1 MVPPVSHRVSRVPW
15 YSGSSPLEIDFRL
28 PGSHRL
34 WQAFPGLSA
43 NQFPLLDCP
52 QPQRINPLVWPLPRS
67 LATTS
72 GISVDFSSSPYL
84 DVSVQAVPYLRLF
97 DSTQVD
103 RVLLCRVSPFG
114 NLRINGHLHLPEA
127 YRSLSRPSS
136 APDAKAFPLRSFAL
150 DLIFLLP
157 GRSRSGSQAFEL
169 CRLRV
174 LRNCFV
180 LPFRKVPQ
188 IIFVSLCC
196 LLFILGYFVQFSR
209 CVSSFFRNQIQTLN
223 PLNACIQSHTIS
235 LGPVPDGTRGVPRT
249 SVLAKPKPCRR
260 GNSFAPRMSHPLW
273 GSPFDG
279 NQMGWWAQVDSNHRP
294 HDYQSCALAS

>member
-1 MVPPVSHRVSRVPW
+1 MFQFRRFPTYAYLIQRRLTEYCSAGFPHSEI
-15 YSGSSPLEIDFRL
+15 SGSTVICTSPKLIAACHVLHRLLMPRHSPCALLRLTLLSCEQESKQRKLSWTTTLRQCLLLPLLSYSPLYKE
-28 PGSHRL
+28 
-34 WQAFPGLSA
+34 
-43 NQFPLLDCP
+43 
-52 QPQRINPLVWPLPRS
+52 
-67 LATTS
+67 
-72 GISVDFSSSPYL
+72 
-84 DVSVQAVPYLRLF
+84 
-97 DSTQVD
+97 
-103 RVLLCRVSPFG
+103 
-114 NLRINGHLHLPEA
+114 
-127 YRSLSRPSS
+127 
-136 APDAKAFPLRSFAL
+136 
-150 DLIFLLP
+150 
-157 GRSRSGSQAFEL
+157 RSRSGSQAFEL

-223 PLNACIQSHTIS
+223 PLNACIQSRAIS
-235 LGPVPDGTRGVPRT
+235 PGPVTDGTRGVPRT

-260 GNSFAPRMSHPLW
+260 GNSFAPRMSYPLW

>member
-1 MVPPVSHRVSRVPW
+1 MFQFRRFPTYAYLIQRRLTEYCSAGFPHSEI
-15 YSGSSPLEIDFRL
+15 SGSTVICTSPKLIAACHVLHRLLMPRHSPCALLRLTLLSCEQESKQRKLSWTTTLRQCLLLPLLSYSPLYKE
-28 PGSHRL
+28 
-34 WQAFPGLSA
+34 
-43 NQFPLLDCP
+43 
-52 QPQRINPLVWPLPRS
+52 
-67 LATTS
+67 
-72 GISVDFSSSPYL
+72 
-84 DVSVQAVPYLRLF
+84 
-97 DSTQVD
+97 
-103 RVLLCRVSPFG
+103 
-114 NLRINGHLHLPEA
+114 
-127 YRSLSRPSS
+127 
-136 APDAKAFPLRSFAL
+136 
-150 DLIFLLP
+150 
-157 GRSRSGSQAFEL
+157 RSRSGSQAFEL

-223 PLNACIQSHTIS
+223 PLNACIQSRAIS
-235 LGPVPDGTRGVPRT
+235 PGPVTDGTRGVPRT
-249 SVLAKPKPCRR
+249 SVLAKSKPCRR
-260 GNSFAPRMSHPLW
+260 GNSFAPRMSYPLW

>member
-1 MVPPVSHRVSRVPW
+1 MFQFRAFPSYAYLIQRRLTEYCSAGFPHSEI
-15 YSGSSPLEIDFRL
+15 SGSTVICTSPKLIAACHVLRRLLMPRHSPCALLRLTLLSCEQESKQRKLSWTTTLRQCLLLPLLSYSPLYKE
-28 PGSHRL
+28 
-34 WQAFPGLSA
+34 
-43 NQFPLLDCP
+43 
-52 QPQRINPLVWPLPRS
+52 
-67 LATTS
+67 
-72 GISVDFSSSPYL
+72 
-84 DVSVQAVPYLRLF
+84 
-97 DSTQVD
+97 
-103 RVLLCRVSPFG
+103 
-114 NLRINGHLHLPEA
+114 
-127 YRSLSRPSS
+127 
-136 APDAKAFPLRSFAL
+136 
-150 DLIFLLP
+150 
-157 GRSRSGSQAFEL
+157 RSRSGSQAFEL

-223 PLNACIQSHTIS
+223 PLNACIQSRTIS

-260 GNSFAPRMSHPLW
+260 GNSFAPRMSYPLW

>member
-84 DVSVQAVPYLRLF
+84 DVSVQAVPHLRLF

-150 DLIFLLP
+150 DLSFLLL

-180 LPFRKVPQ
+180 LPFSKSSTNHFCFPLLLALHTWLLCSVFKVRFQLLSKPDPNTQ
-188 IIFVSLCC
+188 FFEC
-196 LLFILGYFVQFSR
+196 LHPISRYFS
-209 CVSSFFRNQIQTLN
+209 
-223 PLNACIQSHTIS
+223 
-235 LGPVPDGTRGVPRT
+235 GTRH
-249 SVLAKPKPCRR
+249 RR
-260 GNSFAPRMSHPLW
+260 DA
-273 GSPFDG
+273 GSPAHKRFGQAKTLPQGQFICPEDVLSPLG
-279 NQMGWWAQVDSNHRP
+279 LP
-294 HDYQSCALAS
+294 I

>member
-84 DVSVQAVPYLRLF
+84 DVSVQAVPHLRLF

-150 DLIFLLP
+150 DLLSCCQEGLALVLKRLNYAGSEFFEIVCVTLFEKFHKSFLFPSVACSSYLVTLFSFQGAFP
-157 GRSRSGSQAFEL
+157 ASFETRSKHSIS
-169 CRLRV
+169 
-174 LRNCFV
+174 
-180 LPFRKVPQ
+180 
-188 IIFVSLCC
+188 
-196 LLFILGYFVQFSR
+196 
-209 CVSSFFRNQIQTLN
+209 
-223 PLNACIQSHTIS
+223 LNACIQSRTIS

-260 GNSFAPRMSHPLW
+260 GNSFAPRMSHPPL
-273 GSPFDG
+273 GLPI
-279 NQMGWWAQVDSNHRP
+279 
-294 HDYQSCALAS
+294 

>member
-1 MVPPVSHRVSRVPW
+1 M
-15 YSGSSPLEIDFRL
+15 LL
-28 PGSHRL
+28 P
-34 WQAFPGLSA
+34 
-43 NQFPLLDCP
+43 
-52 QPQRINPLVWPLPRS
+52 VWPPPRS

-84 DVSVQAVPYLRLF
+84 DVSVQAVPHLRLF

-150 DLIFLLP
+150 DLLSCCQEGLALVLK
-157 GRSRSGSQAFEL
+157 RLNYAGSEFFEIVCVTL
-169 CRLRV
+169 
-174 LRNCFV
+174 FEK
-180 LPFRKVPQ
+180 FHK
-188 IIFVSLCC
+188 S
-196 LLFILGYFVQFSR
+196 LLFPSVACSSYLVTLFSFQGAFPA
-209 CVSSFFRNQIQTLN
+209 SFETRSKHSIS
-223 PLNACIQSHTIS
+223 LNACIQSRTIS

-260 GNSFAPRMSHPLW
+260 GNSFAPRMSYPLW

>member
-84 DVSVQAVPYLRLF
+84 DVSVQAVPHLRLF

-150 DLIFLLP
+150 DLISCCQEGLALVLKRLNYAGSEFFEIVCVTLFEKFHKSFLFPSVACSSYLVTLFSFQGASP
-157 GRSRSGSQAFEL
+157 VSFETRSKHS
-169 CRLRV
+169 
-174 LRNCFV
+174 
-180 LPFRKVPQ
+180 
-188 IIFVSLCC
+188 
-196 LLFILGYFVQFSR
+196 IL
-209 CVSSFFRNQIQTLN
+209 
-223 PLNACIQSHTIS
+223 LNACIQSRTIS
-235 LGPVPDGTRGVPRT
+235 LGPVADGTRGVPRT

-260 GNSFAPRMSHPLW
+260 GNSFAPRMSYPLW